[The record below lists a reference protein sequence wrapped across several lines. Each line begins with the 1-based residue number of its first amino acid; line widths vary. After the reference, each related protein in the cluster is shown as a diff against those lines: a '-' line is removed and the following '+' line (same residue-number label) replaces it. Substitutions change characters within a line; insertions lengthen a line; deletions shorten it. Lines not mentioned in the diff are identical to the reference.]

1 MGWFVLTA
9 KAQDLRI
16 FTAQSL
22 ADITARRAGQ
32 PFVLAFWSLECTPC
46 LSELADLGR
55 RNTRALVLVSTD
67 GPRARE
73 AVLAVLARHGLD
85 EAQAWVF
92 ADIPPERLRHTVDP
106 AWLGELPRS
115 YFYEADGKRLVV
127 SGRPNAAMLDRWL
140 GPRRT
145 GIGRRDIEQWHRR

>member
-1 MGWFVLTA
+1 VYTLSQRTRRFWPP
-9 KAQDLRI
+9 QH
-16 FTAQSL
+16 
-22 ADITARRAGQ
+22 ARA
-32 PFVLAFWSLECTPC
+32 
-46 LSELADLGR
+46 
-55 RNTRALVLVSTD
+55 VLVSTD

-140 GPRRT
+140 GPRRA
-145 GIGRRDIEQWHRR
+145 GLGRRDIEQWHRR